1 MLSQASAHCQVPC
14 GIFEDKARVKG
25 MMGARPTHPPAPH
38 PTHPTCLPVG
48 AEDAT
53 TIRKAM
59 VQTSSLSA
67 TVAAGDPQGLNQAT
81 RWINTKEDHANKILN
96 TTADYFLAQRERDA
110 APPPP
115 SPGLPRPSHASAPA
129 ARRVMAVLGLVQA
142 CRRSPKA
149 RTATMNTWRSWRN
162 TTW

>member
-1 MLSQASAHCQVPC
+1 MPC

-115 SPGLPRPSHASAPA
+115 SPAFPGLPMLRLRRLGASRPC
-129 ARRVMAVLGLVQA
+129 LGW
-142 CRRSPKA
+142 CRRAGGRQRRA
-149 RTATMNTWRSWRN
+149 RLR
-162 TTW
+162 